1 MAFGAGHVQDMN
13 NRIKQNRAQRPS
25 KRPKFKEHYRQGI
38 FSTEKKSPRPS
49 FKTVASKE
57 LARIKHQIK
66 TKAMNHRRVQ
76 LKRAVVLI
84 VLIGLLMIP
93 LVWLMK
99 FKF

>member
-38 FSTEKKSPRPS
+38 FSTEKKSLRPS

-57 LARIKHQIK
+57 LSEEIRPSHIYTDIDCKWTNCGCAQHNCIK
-66 TKAMNHRRVQ
+66 
-76 LKRAVVLI
+76 LDEL
-84 VLIGLLMIP
+84 
-93 LVWLMK
+93 
-99 FKF
+99 